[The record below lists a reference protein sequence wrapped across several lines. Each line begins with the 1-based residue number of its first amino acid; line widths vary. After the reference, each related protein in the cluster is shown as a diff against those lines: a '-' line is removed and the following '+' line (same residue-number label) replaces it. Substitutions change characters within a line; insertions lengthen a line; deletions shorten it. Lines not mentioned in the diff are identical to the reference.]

1 MTQKNIA
8 LLLETKLQTLGYFL
22 QGNMEPEEVG
32 LMLDNKTSDFIDE
45 VLAGLR
51 RAEVNGGSFESN
63 SLRLD
68 ELRMLK
74 VTSDPITPESGA
86 TDGQSWFELPDD
98 YRDYIVIKT
107 TVSTDCLTSDV
118 VKKARVIQSD
128 ELQDLLDDTYHT
140 TKIESPVSEIEDD
153 LVKVYLNDFT
163 IPNIRIQ
170 YIKKPEKFDVVANG
184 GNEYP
189 LADKAIYRIIDK
201 AVVELAPILEK
212 LQQASQAVSASKLY

>member
-51 RAEVNGGSFESN
+51 RMEVNGGSFESN

-74 VTSDPITPESGA
+74 VTSGLITPESGA
-86 TDGQSWFELPDD
+86 TEGQSWFSLPDD
-98 YRDYIVIKT
+98 YRDYIIIKS
-107 TVSTDCLTSDV
+107 TVSADCLASNV
-118 VKKARVIQSD
+118 VKKARVVQSD

-140 TKIESPVSEIEDD
+140 TKIESPVSEIEDN

-170 YIKKPEKFDVVANG
+170 YIKEPEKFNVKDNG
-184 GNEYP
+184 NQEYP
-189 LADKAIYRIIDK
+189 LAEKAVYRIIDK
-201 AVVELAPILEK
+201 AVTELAPILEK
-212 LQQASQAVSASKLY
+212 LQQASQAVSTNKLY